1 MREIKFRGKRVDNGE
16 WVFGSFVPVALEG
29 SNGDLIS
36 CGFIRRHNR
45 GIGKMEAIE
54 VDRETVGQYTG
65 LKDKNGKEIYEGD
78 VVRVLNNHKEYEDGE
93 VAMSNLGLWAVR
105 LRGLRVPLCEFID
118 NRLSIVHSTERIE
131 VIGNIHDQAGDE

>member
-65 LKDKNGKEIYEGD
+65 LKDKNGVEIYEGSL
-78 VVRVLNNHKEYEDGE
+78 VKSITYGYVGE
-93 VAMSNLGLWAVR
+93 VKYVPENAAFLVFWSDDKGRHTDYLDEGMCQR
-105 LRGLRVPLCEFID
+105 L
-118 NRLSIVHSTERIE
+118 E
-131 VIGNIHDQAGDE
+131 VIGNIHDKAGDE